1 MCMHLRNA
9 EKLKENAISE
19 TVCRI
24 SLSVKAE
31 YCCLRM
37 FLLIYYRCCHVG
49 NWLLLVRF
57 SSACAGTGPVRW
69 ISKLFFFLLLQVPSS
84 EQYLRRLQ
92 CRKKQKEERKKAI
105 HQLSSFLNCSTL
117 PLSFLSRVIST
128 QVFGKT
134 KKVLLLLH
142 AKQITHLLNCKANVN
157 PFSGVSFEHSS

>member
-37 FLLIYYRCCHVG
+37 FLLIYYRCCRVG

-57 SSACAGTGPVRW
+57 SSACAGTSPVRW
-69 ISKLFFFLLLQVPSS
+69 ISKLFFSFYFKCPLASNICAGCNVERS
-84 EQYLRRLQ
+84 R
-92 CRKKQKEERKKAI
+92 RKKEKKQSTNCPHSWTAPLSLF
-105 HQLSSFLNCSTL
+105 LSSAG
-117 PLSFLSRVIST
+117 SFPHKCL
-128 QVFGKT
+128 
-134 KKVLLLLH
+134 
-142 AKQITHLLNCKANVN
+142 AKQKRCCCFCMQNKSLIY
-157 PFSGVSFEHSS
+157 